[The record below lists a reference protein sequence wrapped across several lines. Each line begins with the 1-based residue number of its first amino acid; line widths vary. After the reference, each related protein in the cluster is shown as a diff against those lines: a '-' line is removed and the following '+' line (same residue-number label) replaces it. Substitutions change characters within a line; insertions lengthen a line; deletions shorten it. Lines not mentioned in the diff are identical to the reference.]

1 MDSPAFNRA
10 GDFFLVIIM
19 QRTDEARE
27 WRKLY
32 HTSTWQTLRRQALTR
47 DGYQCQRCRV
57 MLTNGRRSPR
67 SAVVHHMQ
75 PHKGDR
81 DLFFDLDNLQAVCWQ
96 CHSGAIQSGEVL
108 GYDSAIGADGW
119 PVDPKHPGAR

>member
-1 MDSPAFNRA
+1 MADNRS
-10 GDFFLVIIM
+10 DK
-19 QRTDEARE
+19 ARE

-32 HTSTWQTLRRQALTR
+32 HTATWQTLRRQALIR
-47 DGYQCQRCRV
+47 DGYQCQRCGV

-75 PHKGDR
+75 PHKGDL
-81 DLFFDLDNLQAVCWQ
+81 DLFFALDNLEAVCWT
-96 CHSGAIQSGEVL
+96 CHSGAIQSEEVL
-108 GYDSAIGADGW
+108 GYDASIGADGW

>member
-1 MDSPAFNRA
+1 MADNRS
-10 GDFFLVIIM
+10 
-19 QRTDEARE
+19 DEARE
-27 WRKLY
+27 WRRLY
-32 HTSTWQTLRRQALTR
+32 AGKQWAILRRQALAR
-47 DGYQCQRCRV
+47 DGFQCQRCGV

-75 PHKGDR
+75 PHKGD
-81 DLFFDLDNLQAVCWQ
+81 FDLDNLQAVCWQ